1 MKPAKQTAEEE
12 TNNQP
17 AKKKTDW
24 RKKFQFSGK
33 PRLRQNRKFSALF
46 VECLSLR
53 SGFSAHKNYAELVWI
68 YQIVGDYYER

>member
-1 MKPAKQTAEEE
+1 MKPAKQTTAEEE

-17 AKKKTDW
+17 AKKKTDC
-24 RKKFQFSGK
+24 KKKLQFSGK

-53 SGFSAHKNYAELVWI
+53 IGFSAHKNYAELV
-68 YQIVGDYYER
+68 